1 MHNLVQPTLMATL
14 LRPWIER
21 YTMIISAC
29 GFEQATNLV
38 ARNRRNLR
46 DIGIPETLKQVQIR
60 PNTK

>member
-1 MHNLVQPTLMATL
+1 MATL

-29 GFEQATNLV
+29 GFKQATNLV
-38 ARNRRNLR
+38 ARNRRNSR